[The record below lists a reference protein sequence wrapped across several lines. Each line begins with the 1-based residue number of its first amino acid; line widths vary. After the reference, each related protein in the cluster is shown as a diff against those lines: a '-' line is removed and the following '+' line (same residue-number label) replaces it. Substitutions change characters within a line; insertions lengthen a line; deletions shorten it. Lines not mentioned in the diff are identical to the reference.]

1 MRQRRELPNCDE
13 VALGAFLHDI
23 GKFMQRAFG
32 AISAMEPRVRE
43 RERDVLPQFD
53 GRSTHWHA
61 LWSDAFLDWVEQEK
75 LPWPAG
81 VDPDWVRDC
90 AVYHH
95 KPLQNYAVLPGGA
108 ATWLIAEADRIA
120 AGMERKRRDA
130 EQEAAED
137 PPTREAYRRTA
148 LAALTPRVALD
159 QSKKPADPAQAHPL
173 RLLAANSLMPVP
185 RREAEAKMI
194 AAYSEMWPQF
204 QSAYAAMAREAAG
217 DIAAFHE
224 GLAALCETW
233 MWAIPSST
241 IDDPDVGLYDHA
253 RATAAVAA
261 CLYRHHK
268 FTGDLADETAVR
280 DRERCKFRF
289 CIGDLSGIQ
298 RTLFRLRSEQ
308 VKGLARL
315 LRGRSLRFQL
325 IAEAC
330 MRRLLDAFELPPY
343 AALQT
348 AGGRF
353 LLILPFTGGGRQT
366 DLLDRLRGE
375 IDGWMRDE
383 YVGELALNLAL
394 TEPFAAADLLD
405 ALRAKALFDR
415 IGLAAEEVKMRALSR
430 VWGEPVV
437 RLSFDPERGEG
448 AVCPACG
455 VRPVVPPPPDRAE
468 DVARCRACTAEARL
482 GRKWPKAVAVEIGG
496 AARAADDR
504 PFGIAVRLIEEG
516 DDAALRGWR
525 LRGMSSEKSGSR
537 PVGER
542 FGGAYVARFPTDP
555 DGLGKYRQSL
565 DEGDEVEADQLKT
578 FAAMALDAQEDV
590 GEHRVGRAMLA
601 LVKADVDRLGQ
612 VFSRGLGKPTSLARV
627 AALSRLIDA
636 FFTGFLPG
644 LIARSFPDLYTV
656 YAGGDDLLVIG
667 PWRQAMRFT
676 LELRQSFDQFSGR
689 NPNLT
694 LSAGIALFD
703 PKTPVSR
710 AAAEA
715 EKRLEKAKDDGRD
728 RIHAVLPI
736 GSRAIKWEA
745 FAAALDEADTL
756 SDALRKGT
764 ASTALLYR
772 LLSLDDRKRQEEE
785 SKDPACADWRAKLGY
800 TLWRALPDGPDAQ
813 APQRVRLRHQLLRLF
828 GLTADLR
835 PGSEPAR
842 ARLPLTIALYRNR

>member
-61 LWSDAFLDWVEQEK
+61 LWSDAFLDWVEREK

-120 AGMERKRRDA
+120 AGMERKSRDA

-148 LAALTPRVALD
+148 LAALTPRVAIGRGEPSD
-159 QSKKPADPAQAHPL
+159 RDQAHPL
-173 RLLAANSLMPVP
+173 WPLAADSLMPVP
-185 RREAEAKMI
+185 RHQAEAEMI
-194 AAYSEMWPQF
+194 AAYSRMWPQF

-217 DIAAFHE
+217 NIAAFHE
-224 GLAALCETW
+224 GLAALCETY

-261 CLYRHHK
+261 CLYRHHE

-280 DRERCKFRF
+280 DRERGKFRF

-325 IAEAC
+325 IAEIAV
-330 MRRLLDAFELPPY
+330 RRLLDAFELPPY

-353 LLILPFTGGGRQT
+353 LLILPFTEERRQSA
-366 DLLDRLRGE
+366 LLDRLRAE
-375 IDGWMRDE
+375 IDGWMRGE
-383 YVGELALNLAL
+383 YVGEMALNLAL
-394 TEPFAAADLLD
+394 SKPFAAADLLD
-405 ALRAKALFDR
+405 AGRAKALFEK
-415 IGLAAEEVKMRALSR
+415 IGLAAEQAKMRALSM
-430 VWGEPVV
+430 VWDEPVV
-437 RLSFDPERGEG
+437 RLSFDPELGES
-448 AVCPACG
+448 AICPSCG
-455 VRPVVPPPPDRAE
+455 VRPVVPPPDRME

-504 PFGIAVRLIEEG
+504 LFGLPVRLIEEG
-516 DDAALRGWR
+516 DKAALCGWR
-525 LRGMSSEKSGSR
+525 LRGAAEASRSR

-542 FGGAYVARFPTDP
+542 FGGAYVARFPTD
-555 DGLGKYRQSL
+555 DLQKYCQGL
-565 DEGDEVEADQLKT
+565 DEGDEVEAGQIKT
-578 FAAMALDAQEDV
+578 FAAMALDAQEEV
-590 GEHRVGRAMLA
+590 GERRVGRAMLA

-612 VFSRGLGKPTSLARV
+612 VFSQGLGEPYSLART
-627 AALSRLIDA
+627 AALSRLVDA
-636 FFTGFLPG
+636 FFTGFLPDLLG
-644 LIARSFPDLYTV
+644 RSFPDLYTV

-667 PWRQAMRFT
+667 PWHQAMRFA
-676 LELRQSFDQFSGR
+676 LKLRQRFDKFSGH

-728 RIHAVLPI
+728 CIHAVLPI
-736 GSRAIKWEA
+736 PSKAIGWDA
-745 FAAALDEADTL
+745 FATALDEADAL
-756 SDALRKGT
+756 SNAMRDGT
-764 ASTALLYR
+764 AGTALLYR
-772 LLSLDDRKRQEEE
+772 LLGLDDCKRREEE
-785 SKDPACADWRAKLGY
+785 KKDPACADWRAKLGY
-800 TLWRALPDGPDAQ
+800 TLWRALPDGRDAQ
-813 APQRVRLRHQLLRLF
+813 APQRVQLRDRLLRIF
-828 GLTADLR
+828 GLTAELR
-835 PGSEPAR
+835 PGSEPTQ